1 MMSFPDVNSRPYWYC
16 GYGKYKDSKSI
27 SKSGTGEWSAGS
39 RSWVDLE
46 TPRCFPDPS
55 FKGCIDAGGRRL
67 DL

>member
-1 MMSFPDVNSRPYWYC
+1 MLTAGLTGIVGVACTKIPSQYPNQVLES
-16 GYGKYKDSKSI
+16 
-27 SKSGTGEWSAGS
+27 GEWSAGS